1 MGYYVQGEKNS
12 HPTFSTH
19 THNDYAF
26 VFWPQGGVSS
36 DDASSLTL

>member
-26 VFWPQGGVSS
+26 VF
-36 DDASSLTL
+36 